1 MWLLSLP
8 WSDRICFS
16 KLWDWWHTT
25 ALAVEGI
32 RSQKRGQFKVGR
44 RSLRADQFVEDKKMR
59 ARGLASR
66 LCAAF
71 LLSLFSI
78 FAGLNTAAAETRTLK
93 LYHIHTGEKVEIT
106 FKRNGRYLNDGLNK
120 LNRELRDWRHNEPI
134 RMDPRLMDVIW
145 EVYKKSGSNGYI
157 HVVCGYRSPATNSM
171 LRRRSNGVAEKS
183 QHMKGKAM
191 DFFIPGVPLKK
202 LRYLGLQLG
211 AGGVGYYPRSGS
223 PFVHLDVGN
232 VRHWPKMSRSELM
245 AVFPTGKTLHVPS
258 DGRPLAGYEVAM
270 ASYKSRL
277 KSGSSAKFDNSSG
290 GSSGGGR
297 SLLAVLFGGGADE
310 EEDTASGDE
319 GAPVKPAKPVKQEEV
334 LVAAA
339 PVKKPK
345 IPAKPEEEVLVAA
358 LPQRTTPAPLAVVR
372 PPEDLKSMEE
382 AAPEAL
388 AFAVPVPA
396 RKPRTNPVLTA
407 PTAETALAARM
418 ALGEKPANEQAVV
431 QMAAAD
437 PQAEA
442 EAIRAALGGT
452 EPAQEAVAQA
462 DAAEPF
468 LKGAVP
474 LPTRRPAAG
483 NAEFMV
489 ASVAVPT
496 PRPVLNDASDE
507 TAVAAAAP
515 AKPEEIVE
523 VSLLEPAAEATQ
535 DPVGKLLASE
545 EAIDP
550 VAVADTGVK
559 TTDKGAKPK
568 AGDGRKA
575 RKPVAVPVTKDIG
588 QFALS
593 KETVTD
599 NGKDVAAVTY
609 NQESVWQAPTE
620 VYVAGFSTEA
630 PQNVN
635 KFSGKAVNFLKVAKF
650 KKTN

>member
-1 MWLLSLP
+1 M
-8 WSDRICFS
+8 
-16 KLWDWWHTT
+16 
-25 ALAVEGI
+25 
-32 RSQKRGQFKVGR
+32 
-44 RSLRADQFVEDKKMR
+44 
-59 ARGLASR
+59 R

-78 FAGLNTAAAETRTLK
+78 FAGLNAASAETRTLK
-93 LYHIHTGEKVEIT
+93 LYHMHTGEKVEIT

-120 LNRELRDWRHNEPI
+120 LNRELRDWRRNEPT

-145 EVYKKSGSNGYI
+145 EVYQKSGSRGYI
-157 HVVCGYRSPATNSM
+157 SVVCGYRSPSTNSM
-171 LRRRSNGVAEKS
+171 LRKRSSGVAEKS

-223 PFVHLDVGN
+223 PFVHLDVGS

-245 AVFPTGKTLHVPS
+245 AVFPTGKTMHVPS
-258 DGRPLAGYEVAM
+258 DGRPLAGYQVAQ

-310 EEDTASGDE
+310 EEDTASDE
-319 GAPVKPAKPVKQEEV
+319 ERAPVKPPKPVKEEEV

-339 PVKKPK
+339 PAKKPK
-345 IPAKPEEEVLVAA
+345 MAAKPEEETIVAA

-372 PPEDLKSMEE
+372 PPEDLKVTEE
-382 AAPEAL
+382 AASEML
-388 AFAVPVPA
+388 AFAVPVPS
-396 RKPRTNPVLTA
+396 RKPRTNPVLAA
-407 PTAETALAARM
+407 PTAEAALAARM
-418 ALGEKPANEQAVV
+418 ATGEKPADEQAMV

-452 EPAQEAVAQA
+452 EPAQEAVAKA
-462 DAAEPF
+462 EDVEPF
-468 LKGAVP
+468 LKGTVP
-474 LPTRRPAAG
+474 LPVRRPAMEE
-483 NAEFMV
+483 AEIMV

-496 PRPVLNDASDE
+496 PRPVLNDAAD
-507 TAVAAAAP
+507 APVVAAAEPLAAP
-515 AKPEEIVE
+515 AATEEVVE
-523 VSLLEPAAEATQ
+523 VSLAPADDA
-535 DPVGKLLASE
+535 VGKLLASE
-545 EAIDP
+545 QDIDP

-559 TTDKGAKPK
+559 TTGKGAKPK
-568 AGDGRKA
+568 AGEGRKA
-575 RKPVAVPVTKDIG
+575 RKLVAVPVTKDIG
-588 QFALS
+588 QFALT
-593 KETVTD
+593 KEPVTE

-650 KKTN
+650 KKVN